1 MDLPFPDESFDLV
14 TISFGLRNLADR
26 GKGLS
31 EIFRVLKPRG
41 RLIVLEFSQPYW
53 WFRPVYYFYLKFIL
67 PWFARMVTGDR
78 DAYLYLGT
86 SISNFPNRKEL
97 DLEIMNA
104 GFSKVGHKA
113 MTFSIVCLHYGEK
126 ISNIYPVL
134 FLVPSGLLP
143 VFDKYN
149 FRKYKR

>member
-1 MDLPFPDESFDLV
+1 MLVEARKKRKKLGLNEQNFPFKEGDCLDLPFPDESFDLV

-126 ISNIYPVL
+126 NI
-134 FLVPSGLLP
+134 
-143 VFDKYN
+143 
-149 FRKYKR
+149 